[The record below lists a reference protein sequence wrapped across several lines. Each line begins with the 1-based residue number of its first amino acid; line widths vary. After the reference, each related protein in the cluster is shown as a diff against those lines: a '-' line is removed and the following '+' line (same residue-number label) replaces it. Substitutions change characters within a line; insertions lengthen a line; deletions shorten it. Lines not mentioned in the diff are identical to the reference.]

1 MKPLFISIFF
11 VLLIST
17 VHSQS
22 VGINSDGSTPHSSA
36 ALDIKSSNKGLLVP
50 RLSLS
55 SETDATTI
63 ASPQTSLLIFNTNA
77 SLPAGVGFYFW
88 NGTRWSKLPT
98 TNNLS
103 NFSWGLTGN
112 SETVD
117 SNFIGTT
124 DSRPLIFKTDNI
136 LSGKIEPTRDNVFF
150 GQSAGLLTTGQ
161 NNTFIGHLAGS
172 NNSSAPHN
180 TGIGRGA
187 LRANTTGAQNT
198 AVGSSALDANTTG
211 QFNIALGVAA
221 LRVNTTGSQNTGLGT
236 RSLFTNTTG
245 SYNLAIGNAALYN
258 NTTGN
263 RSIAIGDSAL
273 HNQTVPAF
281 GGSNLAIGFGALFN
295 TTTGFNNTGVG
306 YKALYSNDNSN
317 YNAAFGTVALESNTG
332 DKNSAFGNQALQS
345 NLDAD
350 ENSAFGYLALRTN
363 TTGSKNSAFGA
374 NALTVNQ
381 IGNNNAAF
389 GADALGANT
398 TGHENTAFGVEA
410 LKENTTSGGNVAIG
424 YQALATGNSPNN
436 TAVGSNALQDGGS
449 DCTAV
454 GRQALILGGDY
465 CTAIGAEAGP
475 LVTNLF
481 NATAIGY
488 YAKAFDD
495 NSMVFGNSSVTRW
508 TFGISST
515 GINRALEVG
524 SSSTNGNGAYLSDG
538 GTWTNTSDVN
548 KKEDFSAL
556 DEYGLLQKISQL
568 SIQRWKYKG
577 TNEYHIGPTAQDFY
591 KAFDVGTDD
600 KGISTVDPAG
610 ISLAAI
616 KILIKENEML
626 KKENESLRTRIEL
639 IEQTIRE
646 KLK

>member
-1 MKPLFISIFF
+1 MKPIFSSICF
-11 VLLIST
+11 VLLLSS

-22 VGINSDGSTPHSSA
+22 VGINSDGSIPHSSA

-63 ASPQTSLLIFNTNA
+63 SSPQTSLLVFNTNA
-77 SLPAGVGFYFW
+77 SLPNGIGFYFW
-88 NGTRWSKLPT
+88 NGSQWSKLPT

-103 NFSWGLTGN
+103 NFSWGLSGN
-112 SETVD
+112 SGTED
-117 SNFIGTT
+117 ANFIGTT

-161 NNTFIGHLAGS
+161 NNTFFGHLAGS
-172 NNSSAPHN
+172 NNTSAPHN

-198 AVGSSALDANTTG
+198 AVGSAALDANTTG

-245 SYNLAIGNAALYN
+245 SYNLAIGNATLYN
-258 NTTGN
+258 NTTGS

-273 HNQTVPAF
+273 YNQTVPGF
-281 GGSNLAIGFGALFN
+281 SGSNLAIGFDALFN
-295 TTTGFNNTGVG
+295 TTTGFNNTAVG
-306 YKALYSNDNSN
+306 YKTLYSNINSN
-317 YNAAFGTVALESNTG
+317 YNAAFGSVALESNTG
-332 DKNSAFGNQALQS
+332 NKNSAFGNQALQS

-350 ENSAFGYLALRTN
+350 DNSAFGYQALRAN
-363 TTGSKNSAFGA
+363 TTGFNNSAFGA
-374 NALTVNQ
+374 GALMVNQ
-381 IGNNNAAF
+381 TGKSNSAF
-389 GADALGANT
+389 GGGAMEANT
-398 TGHENTAFGVEA
+398 TGDDNTAFGVEA
-410 LKENTTSGGNVAIG
+410 LKGNTTGNDNVAVG
-424 YQALATGNSPNN
+424 YQALLIGDGVNN
-436 TAVGSNALQDGGS
+436 TAVGSNALHDGGT

-454 GRQALILGGDY
+454 GREALFLGGQY

-475 LVTNLF
+475 LVTDLF

-488 YAKAFDD
+488 NAKAFDD
-495 NSMVFGNSSVTRW
+495 NSMVFGGSEVTRW

-515 GINRALEVG
+515 NINRALEVG
-524 SSSTNGNGAYLSDG
+524 SSSSNGNGAYLSDG

-577 TNEYHIGPTAQDFY
+577 SNEYHIGPTAQDFH
-591 KAFDVGTDD
+591 KAFNVGIDD
-600 KGISTVDPAG
+600 KSISTVDPGG

-616 KILIKENEML
+616 KVLVKEIETL
-626 KKENESLRTRIEL
+626 KNENESLKKRMEL
-639 IEQTIRE
+639 IEQTVRE